1 MLVFPVGTIGRLLRK
16 NTGLSVEGDSSRFVA
31 AVMEFITAEILEFA
45 GDEKLGN
52 RNMITLKAIRM
63 GINKDELLRKFY
75 FRCLK
80 EKDVEKENDQPNL

>member
-1 MLVFPVGTIGRLLRK
+1 
-16 NTGLSVEGDSSRFVA
+16 
-31 AVMEFITAEILEFA
+31 MEYITAEILEFA

-52 RNMITLKAIRM
+52 GNKISLKAIRK

-80 EKDVEKENDQPNL
+80 EKDDEKENQSEN

>member
-1 MLVFPVGTIGRLLRK
+1 
-16 NTGLSVEGDSSRFVA
+16 
-31 AVMEFITAEILEFA
+31 MEYITAEILEFA
-45 GDEKLGN
+45 GEERLGN
-52 RNMITLKAIRM
+52 GNKISLKAIRM